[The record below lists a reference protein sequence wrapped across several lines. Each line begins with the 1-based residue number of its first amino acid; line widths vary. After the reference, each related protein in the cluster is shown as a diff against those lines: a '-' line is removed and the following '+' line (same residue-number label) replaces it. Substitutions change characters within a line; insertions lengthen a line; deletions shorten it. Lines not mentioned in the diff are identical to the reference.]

1 MAHVRVEGESKV
13 SEEAVNGAKY
23 VRQFFE
29 NASNKTF
36 MVERIIAQGSW
47 GFTLQI
53 MMRSNERPNMF
64 SMSALGTALGLQP
77 LPSLYAPQ
85 PRPLAVSSNT
95 TRFVLKRSLE
105 RVGENSIRREV
116 DALDRL
122 RGSMHIAQPSHI
134 VDDPRWN
141 TMMQSLEGPSLVME
155 WIENGLL
162 WSFYERRAEVDEP
175 LPNRLLWTL
184 FLCLCRMVVAL
195 AWPPRDRGVTVRG
208 GPELEVIPPL
218 DPRGERPPKSRLL
231 HCDFHGQNIMIDQL
245 EPKEHQSVPMLK
257 LIDFGMSRDQPQNIR
272 NEPKEL
278 VSKTNIRAI
287 GEVMLGLL
295 RGNARGGPGMMDITY
310 NEEMKRLMSYATDL
324 DRLSRK
330 YGAPADLVAKHQD
343 RINNL
348 DPEIR
353 NLVALCVASKVEERP
368 DIEDLLE
375 IVERNAKNKREEDY
389 INYKY
394 ANNESD
400 AAIRQIID
408 DHIFNA

>member
-1 MAHVRVEGESKV
+1 MEHRRVEGESKV
-13 SEEAVNGAKY
+13 SNEAVNGAKY
-23 VRQFFE
+23 VREFFG

-36 MVERIIAQGSW
+36 KVERIIAQGSW

-53 MMRSNERPNMF
+53 MVRSNTNT
-64 SMSALGTALGLQP
+64 SGTAPGLRP
-77 LPSLYAPQ
+77 LPSPYAPQ
-85 PRPLAVSSNT
+85 PRRLAVSPNT

-105 RVGENSIRREV
+105 RIGEGSIRREV

-141 TMMQSLEGPSLVME
+141 NLMQSLQGPSLVME
-155 WIENGLL
+155 WIDNGLL

-175 LPNRLLWTL
+175 LPNRLLWSL
-184 FLCLCRMVVAL
+184 FLCY
-195 AWPPRDRGVTVRG
+195 RGVRLRS

-218 DPRGERPPKSRLL
+218 NPRGERPPKSRLL
-231 HCDFHGQNIMIDQL
+231 HCDFHGQNIMIDRL
-245 EPKEHQSVPMLK
+245 EPKEHGSVPMLK
-257 LIDFGMSRDQPQNIR
+257 LIDFGMSRDQPQNIP
-272 NEPKEL
+272 NEAKEL

-295 RGNARGGPGMMDITY
+295 RGNARGGPGTMEITY
-310 NEEMKRLMSYATDL
+310 KGETKSIRSYATDL
-324 DRLSRK
+324 DRLSRT
-330 YGAPADLVAKHQD
+330 YGAPPDLVAKHQD

-353 NLVALCVASKVEERP
+353 SLVALCVAYKVEERP
-368 DIEDLLE
+368 DIEDLLG
-375 IVERNAKNKREEDY
+375 IVERNAKNKKAEDY

-394 ANNESD
+394 AYNESD
-400 AAIRQIID
+400 AAIRKIID
-408 DHIFNA
+408 DYIFNA